1 MCDNCSEELIT
12 TSQGPQ
18 GEQGIQGVAGTNGTN
33 GVLDWSD
40 FDLSCW
46 ISENIIEAD
55 DNNDEITQSF
65 IDTFCEMYQAINIAP
80 IAVNDYRTMN
90 QDTTLYIEVVNN
102 DKYYPDVTVTIQT
115 APSNGT
121 ATVEGDG
128 KTIKYIPNAGF
139 VGVDDFDYTIND
151 GDSTSTATVSVT
163 VEAVIT
169 QQTIEDTIITQL
181 QTLLQSD
188 EYWDLSFAVGDKI
201 AIRNETLVN
210 FDFSSPLTAG
220 IGTGRYAKWAICNGN
235 NGTEDHTNNT
245 LRGFNHADSDY
256 DESAKTGGSDTTTL
270 SRDNIPPHKHQ
281 YFDAF
286 MNAIDGS
293 TVFSSEVDA
302 HASSLDV
309 AQGAIYTSPESI
321 QETSGTDRDA
331 VWYDRNTMD
340 GTDNQGNQLELKASP
355 DAVDVRNAFS
365 VLILIQ
371 KIA

>member
-1 MCDNCSEELIT
+1 MCVNCSEELIT

-18 GEQGIQGVAGTNGTN
+18 GEQGMQGEPGTNGTN
-33 GVLDWSD
+33 GVLDWTN

-46 ISENIIEAD
+46 LAEGIIEAESS
-55 DNNDEITQSF
+55 NDEITQSF
-65 IDTFCEMYQAINIAP
+65 IDSFCEVYQAVNIAP

-90 QDTTLYIEVVNN
+90 QDSIVYIQVINN
-102 DKYYPDVTVTIQT
+102 DRYYPDVTVTIDV

-121 ATVEGDG
+121 ATIESDN

-201 AIRNETLVN
+201 AIRNETLAS

-220 IGTGRYAKWAICNGN
+220 IGTGRYSKWAICNGN

-245 LRGFNHADSDY
+245 LRGFNHANTDY

-270 SRDNIPPHKHQ
+270 SRNNIPPHKHK
-281 YFDAF
+281 YTENETYDAGSSNGTIE
-286 MNAIDGS
+286 NA
-293 TVFSSEVDA
+293 
-302 HASSLDV
+302 
-309 AQGAIYTSPESI
+309 PSI
-321 QETSGTDRDA
+321 GDWKNR
-331 VWYDRNTMD
+331 VNTLNTGD
-340 GTDNQGNQLELKASP
+340 GTDNVDDSLELKASP